1 LVMREGTL
9 TTLAWGF
16 FIILIGALWIVADV
30 TKLNVSSYFALGV
43 GLILI
48 CLNLARR
55 NIGTG
60 MSRFSLGLGIV
71 ALLVGFSGVGGLM
84 LPLIPTIVVVIGLF
98 IVAEAVAKKGPS

>member
-9 TTLAWGF
+9 TSVAWGL
-16 FIILIGALWIVADV
+16 FIILIGGLWIVADI

-48 CLNLARR
+48 GLNLARPR
-55 NIGTG
+55 IGVK
-60 MSRFSLGLGIV
+60 MSKFSLGLGIV

-84 LPLIPTIVVVIGLF
+84 LPLIPTIIVVIGLF
-98 IVAEAVAKKGPS
+98 IVAEAVAKMGPS

>member
-9 TTLAWGF
+9 TSVAWGLF
-16 FIILIGALWIVADV
+16 VILIGGLWIVADV

-48 CLNLARR
+48 GLNLARPS
-55 NIGTG
+55 IGVK
-60 MSRFSLGLGIV
+60 MSKFSLGLGIV

-84 LPLIPTIVVVIGLF
+84 LPLIPTIIVVIGLF